1 MKTIR
6 QFLTI
11 CGTAALFASTGC
23 TPTPTDDPT
32 PTPTSNVVEIKD
44 QNITAN
50 TTWTANKVY
59 LLKGFNYV
67 KSGATLTIEP
77 GTIIKGDKDTKG
89 SLFITTGAKIRAVGT
104 AEKPIVFTSNK
115 AKGQRAAGDWGG
127 LIILGKAKV
136 NKPNAV
142 VEGENQTLFGGN
154 DDADNS
160 GELKYVRIE
169 FAGIPLETDKEINGL
184 TLGGVGN
191 GTKIEYVQV
200 SYSGDDAIEWFGG
213 SVNAKHLVTYATLD
227 DDFDT
232 DNGYSGK
239 VQYGLALRDPN
250 IADQCACSKSN
261 GFESDNDGTGS
272 AALPQTSAQFANVSI
287 FIAPGAVNA
296 KYNAAAQIRRNSAQ
310 SIYNTVFVG
319 MYPSGLDMTG
329 ADTTQ
334 YNTGAARMQGLTFV
348 DMTTK
353 FKSTPYNLF
362 TNAANAND
370 ITATI
375 TALLLN
381 SAYNMLGMPKFLP
394 QTGSP
399 LLTGGVALPTGFET
413 TAYRGAFGTSDWT
426 ATWTNFDPQNTNY

>member
-1 MKTIR
+1 MFNLKQTLIA
-6 QFLTI
+6 F
-11 CGTAALFASTGC
+11 AATSILAGC
-23 TPTPTDDPT
+23 TPTPKEEDPT
-32 PTPTSNVVEIKD
+32 PITPSNVVEIKD

-89 SLFITTGAKIRAVGT
+89 SLFITTGAKIVAVGT
-104 AEKPIVFTSNK
+104 ADKPIVFTSNK
-115 AKGQRAAGDWGG
+115 PKGQRAAGDWGG
-127 LIILGKAKV
+127 LVILGKAKV

-169 FAGIPLETDKEINGL
+169 FAGIPFETDKEINGL

-191 GTKIEYVQV
+191 GTKIDYVQV

-232 DNGYSGK
+232 DNGFSGK
-239 VQYGLALRDPN
+239 VQYAVALRNPN

-261 GFESDNDGTGS
+261 GFESDNDGTGT
-272 AALPQTSAQFANVSI
+272 AALPQTNAQFANVSI
-287 FIAPGAVNA
+287 FIAPGAVNN
-296 KYNAAAQIRRNSAQ
+296 KYNAAAQIRRNSAL
-310 SIYNTVFVG
+310 SIYNATFEG
-319 MYPSGLDMTG
+319 AYPSGLDMTG

-348 DMTTK
+348 SMATK
-353 FKSTPYNLF
+353 TKSTPFTMF
-362 TNAANAND
+362 TNPINAND
-370 ITATI
+370 ITASI
-375 TALLLN
+375 LSLMLN
-381 SAYNMLGMPKFLP
+381 SSYNMLAQPKFLP

-399 LLTGGVALPTGFET
+399 LLTNGVVLPAGFESNT
-413 TAYRGAFGTSDWT
+413 VRGAFGATDWT